1 MAMSKDGWTCSKHDI
16 KWDTPKLYFLGRW
29 RYCCNLSS
37 ALRKVKFC
45 IIFWNVE
52 QFSVSRFLTLCDP
65 DPRFVL
71 VWHSIT
77 ELINSL
83 ARLQTSKLCYF
94 FHGSHTQHIEF
105 YDLFLQYFR
114 SKNPK
119 KYNFSNLKLM
129 ISNSWVSIEFW
140 RKNSTFKSSIW
151 C

>member
-16 KWDTPKLYFLGRW
+16 KWDTQKLYFLGRW
-29 RYCCNLSS
+29 RYCSNLLSM
-37 ALRKVKFC
+37 RKAKFC

-83 ARLQTSKLCYF
+83 ARLQTSSFAIF

-119 KYNFSNLKLM
+119 KYNFCNQLKSLTCK
-129 ISNSWVSIEFW
+129 SQWVKSLVDQNSRKKSTWV
-140 RKNSTFKSSIW
+140 
-151 C
+151 

>member
-1 MAMSKDGWTCSKHDI
+1 MRHSK
-16 KWDTPKLYFLGRW
+16 TPAAFLGRW
-29 RYCCNLSS
+29 RYCCNLLSM
-37 ALRKVKFC
+37 RKAKFC
-45 IIFWNVE
+45 IIFSNVE

-83 ARLQTSKLCYF
+83 ARLQTSSFAIF

-119 KYNFSNLKLM
+119 KYNFCNQLKSL
-129 ISNSWVSIEFW
+129 
-140 RKNSTFKSSIW
+140 TCKSQ
-151 C
+151 